1 MKSVLGESLDP
12 RLLGKISDRRF
23 FVGRVILM
31 KQNRYLSLL
40 TVILGNLLYTLTVKL
55 FLLPA
60 NLISCGTTG
69 LALVAN
75 HFLNI
80 PMTGFILFFNMAM
93 LAVGWM
99 ILGRKFAMTTVL
111 SSVLY
116 PLFLEILNRVLGDI
130 SVTDNIMLN
139 VLFAGMGLGIS
150 LGIVIRSGASTGGMD
165 IPPLV
170 LKKFFHIPVSASL
183 WVFDFCI
190 MLSQAA
196 FHPLEDL
203 LYGVLLLIVISIA
216 LNKVMLL
223 GTSRTEVKIVST
235 RSDEIRQA
243 ILSRVDRG
251 VTILHG
257 QGGFGRQDTE
267 VILSVVSNY
276 ELPRVQQLAR
286 AIDPDCFMIISQ
298 VTEVWG
304 RGFSYGKRELPS
316 EK

>member
-1 MKSVLGESLDP
+1 
-12 RLLGKISDRRF
+12 
-23 FVGRVILM
+23 M
-31 KQNRYLSLL
+31 KQKRFLSLL
-40 TVILGNLLYTLTVKL
+40 TVVLGNLLYTLTIKL

-69 LALVAN
+69 LALVVN
-75 HFLNI
+75 HFTHI
-80 PMTGFILFFNMAM
+80 PMSAFILVFNMVM

-116 PLFLEILNRVLGDI
+116 PVFLEILNRVLGDVSI
-130 SVTDNIMLN
+130 TDNMMLN
-139 VLFAGMGLGIS
+139 VLFAGIGLGAS
-150 LGIVIRSGASTGGMD
+150 LGIVIRAGASTGGMD
-165 IPPLV
+165 IPPLI

-203 LYGVLLLIVISIA
+203 LYGILLLIVISTA

-223 GTSRTEVKIVST
+223 GTSRTEVKIVSV

-257 QGGFGRQDTE
+257 QGGFGGQDTE

-286 AIDPDCFMIISQ
+286 TIDPDCFMIISQ

-304 RGFSYGKRELPS
+304 RGFTYGKKEIRS